1 MDPAHELATLPQL
14 TVAQLR
20 KRYAAVFGEATNARH
35 KVWLCKR
42 IAWRLQASA
51 QGDLSQR
58 ARQRAALLADDA
70 NLRLNP
76 PKPGM
81 SATATAAA
89 SAPADAAS
97 NQTPPQNAP
106 ERPASGQPDPRLP
119 PPGTVLTRLYKG
131 QELQVTVLPCGFAY
145 QGQAYPSLSALA
157 KVISGSHCN
166 GFLFFRLLTKETR
179 HEN

>member
-1 MDPAHELATLPQL
+1 MDLAHDLATLPQL

-20 KRYAAVFGEATNARH
+20 KRYAALFGEPTNARH

-51 QGDLSQR
+51 AGDLSER

-76 PKPGM
+76 PKPGT
-81 SATATAAA
+81 TASVTAATPA
-89 SAPADAAS
+89 LADAAPS
-97 NQTPPQNAP
+97 QTPPENPPA
-106 ERPASGQPDPRLP
+106 RPAPGQPDPRLP
-119 PPGTVLTRLYKG
+119 PPGSVLTRLYKG

-166 GFLFFRLLTKETR
+166 GFHFFGLLTKETR
-179 HEN
+179 HER